1 MPSPNAI
8 PFMTCDLTKPVLST
22 TYNLTDTA
30 GVLHTYPVALNIKQ
44 FETLSVFGAEN
55 FYENGFPTVATFT
68 DFVEF
73 LFPGENNPHRALVL
87 GIVVP
92 DGVYAMQQFISGTV
106 DALMKFSK
114 VQATTLL
121 QPNRAFE
128 DIVINM
134 DYVTNKPPVT
144 V

>member
-1 MPSPNAI
+1 
-8 PFMTCDLTKPVLST
+8 
-22 TYNLTDTA
+22 
-30 GVLHTYPVALNIKQ
+30 
-44 FETLSVFGAEN
+44 
-55 FYENGFPTVATFT
+55 
-68 DFVEF
+68 
-73 LFPGENNPHRALVL
+73 
-87 GIVVP
+87 
-92 DGVYAMQQFISGTV
+92 MQQFISGTV